1 MPVYYTNEQSDSG
14 GLSFNTGADMRGYD
28 ANQPSGDSMLVD
40 ASQQVEAM
48 TDAMDGLTSDGSNLF
63 NDTLDDRSTVG
74 EMEAMQGVANNALD
88 ATLLDTD
95 MYLSIIPEPHANDLP
110 NFDIVY
116 PVGSELQ
123 PGNEQQ

>member
-1 MPVYYTNEQSDSG
+1 MTVLQNVVPNWGEDYRGVSG
-14 GLSFNTGADMRGYD
+14 GTDQPTQMQMGDMS
-28 ANQPSGDSMLVD
+28 NV
-40 ASQQVEAM
+40 ASTP
-48 TDAMDGLTSDGSNLF
+48 TDAMDGLTSDGSSMF

-95 MYLSIIPEPHANDLP
+95 MYLSIIPGPHANDLP
-110 NFDIVY
+110 NFDIEY